1 MTCAMPGRLQGD
13 AGCVRTVRD
22 SACEGLRVIEAAS
35 GAYGLADPIRQIRE
49 GTERVCRPDSVH
61 PEGRDGHSSWPA
73 VACRLQ
79 PSTRTL
85 GWAPCAAGAASRAYM
100 MLLRMGFGLPR
111 LSPAA
116 RWALTPP
123 FHPCPPG
130 RSPPGGLFSVP
141 LSVAL
146 GRKWDGVPLS
156 ALWRLAVSQHPAQ
169 WSPDLPP
176 GCPGDRPTRSGH
188 DCTTPFAPR
197 TCSLCQSPSR
207 SAVQGAPLCFQ
218 GRPHGGEQAP
228 DTRQAASAHC
238 GRPRSANHSSP
249 ARRHSASKN
258 RSCRRAEARLNRP
271 CMLAPCH
278 AVFSFSGLQTL
289 LRIFR

>member
-1 MTCAMPGRLQGD
+1 MTRAMPGRLQDDGER
-13 AGCVRTVRD
+13 VRTARR
-22 SACEGLRVIEAAS
+22 SACEGLRVIEAAASKHLSRLTRS
-35 GAYGLADPIRQIRE
+35 GSGRIRE
-49 GTERVCRPDSVH
+49 GTERVCRPDSVR

-85 GWAPCAAGAASRAYM
+85 GWAPCAAEAASRAYM

-123 FHPCPPG
+123 FHPCPRG
-130 RSPPGGLFSVP
+130 RGPPGGLFSVP
-141 LSVAL
+141 LSVAFGGEV
-146 GRKWDGVPLS
+146 GRCPTFA

-188 DCTTPFAPR
+188 DCITFGKAAHFRTPPFRKPLITCASTSGAQDPKLSACRSAAERIPSADRPVPR
-197 TCSLCQSPSR
+197 T
-207 SAVQGAPLCFQ
+207 
-218 GRPHGGEQAP
+218 
-228 DTRQAASAHC
+228 
-238 GRPRSANHSSP
+238 
-249 ARRHSASKN
+249 
-258 RSCRRAEARLNRP
+258 
-271 CMLAPCH
+271 
-278 AVFSFSGLQTL
+278 FSGFQTL